1 MLKAFICHIRL
12 SFAFCST
19 CQTHL
24 LALIGGKLV
33 EKKKQ
38 AVGHD
43 IYKIRWRD
51 GSRLLTQR
59 WGGGPVSVSHTVGGV
74 ESRHCVVSCWLLGNK
89 GTRPKHQSSSTSS
102 TEGCNNMTPAWTH
115 AAGCWRMSMSKAEV
129 GGRCLTTQLKLGMAA
144 YL

>member
-1 MLKAFICHIRL
+1 MLKAFKWHIRL

-19 CQTHL
+19 CQIHL

-33 EKKKQ
+33 KKKQ

-59 WGGGPVSVSHTVGGV
+59 WGGGPVSVSHSVGGV

-115 AAGCWRMSMSKAEV
+115 AAWCWRMSTSKAEV